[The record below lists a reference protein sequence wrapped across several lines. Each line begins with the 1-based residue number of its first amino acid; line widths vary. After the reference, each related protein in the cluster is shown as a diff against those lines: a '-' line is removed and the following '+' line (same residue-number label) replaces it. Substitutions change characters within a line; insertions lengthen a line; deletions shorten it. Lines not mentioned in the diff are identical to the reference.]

1 MGFEVSW
8 PSGKA
13 LGAPRRMKPGCS
25 TASTA
30 REMGNPGAFG
40 PRLKT
45 GLRRLGIAVLLLA
58 APPAGQA
65 AGGETVTLVT
75 PVVYGTHLPG
85 LGRPARTLARD
96 IKKRSGGT
104 LALDLK
110 EPGDGT
116 KPHEILDKVSDGRV
130 DAGFATA
137 GFWAAKVPA
146 ATLFAGFPFGPDAKA
161 YLAWFDRGHGRSLY
175 QEVYDQAGLKVHVI
189 PCAFGGAEAGGWFAK
204 EIGSKKDLEGLRMR
218 IFGLGA
224 RVMSRLGAVPVLVPG
239 SGIPKAFDKGQIDAA
254 ELYTPAVDR
263 TQGLQDAAKI
273 VYMPG
278 WHQPET
284 VLELLINKDR
294 WKALSQDQQALIEAS
309 CHDLLQSSLGVSA
322 GLQAEALAG
331 LSAKDSVRVLP
342 WPADVLAALRDSWAG
357 IAREEGIRD
366 YLFKQVLEDIEAFQ
380 AKDASKDASTG
391 ANTSAVPEPAA
402 EPDKAQETAPDAA
415 GPGDGP
421 EPKPASELK
430 PASEPKPA
438 R

>member
-1 MGFEVSW
+1 
-8 PSGKA
+8 
-13 LGAPRRMKPGCS
+13 
-25 TASTA
+25 
-30 REMGNPGAFG
+30 MGNPAAFG
-40 PRLKT
+40 PRLTT
-45 GLRRLGIAVLLLA
+45 GLRVSAIAALVLA
-58 APPAGQA
+58 APPTGQA

-75 PVVYGTHLPG
+75 AVVYGTHLPG

-96 IKKRSGGT
+96 IKERSGGA
-104 LALDLK
+104 LMLDLK

-130 DAGFATA
+130 DAGFATS

-161 YLAWFDRGHGRSLY
+161 YLAWFDRGHGRVLY

-204 EIGSKKDLEGLRMR
+204 EIGTKKDLESLRMR

-239 SGIPKAFDKGQIDAA
+239 SGIAKAFDKGQIDAA

-273 VYMPG
+273 IYMPG

-294 WKALSQDQQALIEAS
+294 WKALSQDQQGMIEAS
-309 CHDLLQSSLGVSA
+309 CHDLLQSSLGASA
-322 GLQAEALAG
+322 GLQAEALAK

-342 WPADVLAALRDSWAG
+342 WPADVLAALRASWAE

-380 AKDASKDASTG
+380 AKDANKEAS
-391 ANTSAVPEPAA
+391 AAAVPEPAGG
-402 EPDKAQETAPDAA
+402 PDKTPEKAPDAA
-415 GPGDGP
+415 GPGDSP
-421 EPKPASELK
+421 
-430 PASEPKPA
+430 
-438 R
+438 